1 MQLTSVKPMGSQA
14 LELGSGFTAWNV
26 ETDESK
32 ISPTFVKMM
41 DLFENVETG
50 VLAWDTI
57 LDSNP
62 AAIHQEAWSDSSGRS
77 G

>member
-1 MQLTSVKPMGSQA
+1 M
-14 LELGSGFTAWNV
+14 EC

-62 AAIHQEAWSDSSGRS
+62 AAIHQEACQTLLADPADVDGFIAEHQDVI
-77 G
+77 GKQ